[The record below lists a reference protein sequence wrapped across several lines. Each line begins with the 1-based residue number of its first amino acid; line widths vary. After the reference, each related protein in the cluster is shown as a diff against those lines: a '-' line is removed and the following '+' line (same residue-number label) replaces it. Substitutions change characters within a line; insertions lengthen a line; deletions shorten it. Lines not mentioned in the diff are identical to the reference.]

1 MNGQD
6 VSHCS
11 HEEAVKVLSEASQPI
26 LVEVRTREG
35 SEGGQAGPRQTSQ
48 EVQTDFCDDWCSERT
63 YYNYNNPCQDT
74 EENFIYPELQY
85 EVIVR
90 IIKYWDMKRQP
101 L

>member
-1 MNGQD
+1 MQVNGQD

-35 SEGGQAGPRQTSQ
+35 EGGQAGPRQTSQ
-48 EVQTDFCDDWCSERT
+48 EVQTDFCDNWCSERT

-85 EVIVR
+85 EVSLI
-90 IIKYWDMKRQP
+90 
-101 L
+101 